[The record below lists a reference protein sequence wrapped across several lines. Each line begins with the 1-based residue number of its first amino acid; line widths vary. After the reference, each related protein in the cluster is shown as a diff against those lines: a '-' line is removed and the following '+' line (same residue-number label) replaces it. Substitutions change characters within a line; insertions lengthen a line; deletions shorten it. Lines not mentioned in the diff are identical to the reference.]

1 MSTPPAKRPSARGP
15 VLLAALATALAVAAS
30 GCGVAGALTADPA
43 ATAGATTSP
52 GGVPGTVSSAPGSAV
67 QAAACID
74 GTGSLAATYA
84 TRFQAQL
91 AVAAA
96 GWAAAP
102 PANPA
107 AGAAAQPGL
116 HLVVR
121 SVTSAS
127 NSTDDPSLNDTVPA
141 VPALAPQPSPTDP
154 GYNGDDRAWLGA
166 KPAWQRE
173 AAAAAAQGRQVAA
186 EVRGY
191 RVVRGTNSAIWS
203 CLSGAMAELGQV
215 PGASVRLVE
224 MSDFL
229 NNEPVVGLRLASA
242 RVLLVTVCSA
252 DVSTTCPQRFATA
265 RSFALR
271 HGASQVA
278 EISADA
284 LTPQV
289 LASFWR
295 S

>member
-1 MSTPPAKRPSARGP
+1 MSTSPAKRPPAKSAVP
-15 VLLAALATALAVAAS
+15 AAVIAMLLAAAAS

-43 ATAGATTSP
+43 ATAGATASP
-52 GGVPGTVSSAPGSAV
+52 GGAPVTAAGAPVPTV
-67 QAAACID
+67 QAGACAD
-74 GTGSLAATYA
+74 GTGSLAAAYA
-84 TRFQAQL
+84 TRFRAQL
-91 AVAAA
+91 AAAVG

-121 SVTSAS
+121 SVTSTS
-127 NSTDDPSLNDTVPA
+127 NSTDDPSVNDTVPA
-141 VPALAPQPSPTDP
+141 VPGLAPQPSPADSS
-154 GYNGDDRAWLGA
+154 YNDDDRAWLDA
-166 KPAWQRE
+166 KPAWQRR
-173 AAAAAAQGRQVAA
+173 AAAAAGQARKLAA
-186 EVRGY
+186 EVRAY
-191 RVVRGTNSAIWS
+191 QVVRGTNSAIWS
-203 CLSGAMAELGQV
+203 CLSGAVSELGEV

-271 HGASQVA
+271 HGASQVE

-284 LTPQV
+284 LTPQI